1 MPSPDQRLAF
11 RRSNDP
17 ITVKIISFFD
27 DLSRMAECSFLSSRD
42 AMPLVAVLAVLVL
55 TIAVAG
61 CTTERTYYAK
71 GEQSEMVEIRYCD
84 AVSAGYGTVGE
95 ITLKN
100 IHDEPLSSVEILAKF
115 YDGEA
120 LVGDGR
126 KTVRDLGPGGTARL
140 TIAYQGFADRVE
152 VDEIRIIV

>member
-1 MPSPDQRLAF
+1 MTECKYISDREAKFLA
-11 RRSNDP
+11 
-17 ITVKIISFFD
+17 VV
-27 DLSRMAECSFLSSRD
+27 
-42 AMPLVAVLAVLVL
+42 LVVLVL
-55 TIAVAG
+55 AIAVAG
-61 CTTERTYYAK
+61 CTAEQTDYADGER
-71 GEQSEMVEIRYCD
+71 SDLVEIRYCD
-84 AVSAGYGTVGE
+84 ALSSGYNTVGE

-126 KTVRDLGPGGTARL
+126 ETVRDLGPGETARL

-152 VDEIRIIV
+152 VDEIRVIV